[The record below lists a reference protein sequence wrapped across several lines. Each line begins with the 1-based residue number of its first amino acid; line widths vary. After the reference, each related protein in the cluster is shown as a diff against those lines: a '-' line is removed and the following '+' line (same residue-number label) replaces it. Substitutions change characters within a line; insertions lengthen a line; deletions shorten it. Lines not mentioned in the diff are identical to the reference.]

1 LISLPEVRRVARTNR
16 VSLTDVLLK
25 EKFITDE
32 DLKKAE
38 QHQRDNGGPLSY
50 ILVKLGLVTEEQIVV
65 GLAKHLG
72 IPHMKLTNYKL
83 DPEVIELL
91 PARIIRKDKVIPLS
105 QSGNTLTV
113 VTANPLN
120 VLMIDDLK
128 AITGCNIQTIVATP
142 SEIERVI
149 GDYYSTRATMSLDKL
164 IAQSEKETEAGVEVV
179 RDEQSVNLDQLIREA
194 EEAPII
200 KIANLILSR
209 AIRERASDIHIEPF
223 EKKVTVRYRIDGTLY
238 PIITIPKRAQNAV
251 VSRIKILSELD
262 IAEHRLP
269 QDGRFKVRAYNR
281 DVDFRVST
289 IPTRFGE
296 KVALR
301 LLDKAQLIG
310 LTIDKLG
317 LEENVLEKYQK
328 AIRQPYGMIVLTGPT
343 SCGKSTSLYAAIRA
357 INSPDKNILTIENP
371 VEYEAEGINQVQIHE
386 EIGLTFPRALRAFLR
401 QDPDIVMLGEMR
413 DRETA
418 DIGIKAALTGH
429 LLFTTLH
436 TNDAS
441 GAIARLINMKVEP
454 FLISGALTFV
464 GAQRLMRRVCKNCA
478 SPYHPTK
485 RLLQQLEI
493 EDEGNK
499 DLVFY
504 KAKGCPLCNNTGYR
518 GRMAVM
524 EALEIDDDIREL
536 ILKKA
541 PDVEIRKAAISNG
554 MIPLRKNALAKV
566 IREETTL
573 DELARVSGTM

>member
-1 LISLPEVRRVARTNR
+1 MARTGR
-16 VSLTDVLLK
+16 LSLTNVLLK
-25 EKFITDE
+25 EGFIVEE

-38 QHQRDNGGPLSY
+38 QYQRDNGGVLSY
-50 ILVKLGLVTEEQIVV
+50 ILVKLGLITEEQIVV
-65 GLAKHLG
+65 GLAEQLG

-83 DPEVIELL
+83 DPEVMKLL
-91 PARIIRKDKVIPLS
+91 PERIIRKDKVILLS

-113 VTANPLN
+113 ATADPLN

-128 AITGCNIQTIVATP
+128 AITGCNIQTIVAAP
-142 SEIERVI
+142 SEIEQVME
-149 GDYYSTRATMSLDKL
+149 DYYSTRATMNLDKL
-164 IAQSEKETEAGVEVV
+164 IAQSEKETETGLEVV
-179 RDEQSVNLDQLIREA
+179 RDEKSMDLDRLIREA

-209 AIRERASDIHIEPF
+209 AIKERASDIHIEPF
-223 EKKVTVRYRIDGTLY
+223 EKKVTVRYRIDGILY
-238 PIITIPKRAQNAV
+238 PIITIPKRVQNAV

-269 QDGRFKVRAYNR
+269 QDGRFRVRAYNR
-281 DVDFRVST
+281 DIDFRVST

-296 KVALR
+296 KVVMR
-301 LLDKAQLIG
+301 LLDKAQLMG

-317 LEENVLEKYQK
+317 LEENVLEKYQR
-328 AIRQPYGMIVLTGPT
+328 AVRQPYGMIVLTGPT

-357 INSPDKNILTIENP
+357 INSPDKNILTIEDP
-371 VEYEAEGINQVQIHE
+371 VEYEGEGINQVQIHE

-401 QDPDIVMLGEMR
+401 QDPDIIMLGEMR
-413 DRETA
+413 DMETA

-436 TNDAS
+436 TNDAP
-441 GAIARLINMKVEP
+441 GAIARLINMGVEP

-478 SPYHPTK
+478 SSYHPSK
-485 RLLQQLEI
+485 RLLKELEI
-493 EDEGNK
+493 EDEVDK

-504 KAKGCPLCNNTGYR
+504 KAKGCRLCNNTGYR

-524 EALEIDDDIREL
+524 EALEIDDDIRDL
-536 ILKKA
+536 ILRKA
-541 PDVEIRKAAISNG
+541 PEVEIKKTATSNG

-566 IREETTL
+566 IRGQTTL
-573 DELARVSGTM
+573 EELARVAGTM

>member
-1 LISLPEVRRVARTNR
+1 MARTGR
-16 VSLTDVLLK
+16 LSLTNVLLK
-25 EKFITDE
+25 EGFIVEE

-38 QHQRDNGGPLSY
+38 QYQRDNGGVLSY
-50 ILVKLGLVTEEQIVV
+50 ILVKLGLITEEQIVV
-65 GLAKHLG
+65 GLAEQLG
-72 IPHMKLTNYKL
+72 IPHMKLTNYRL
-83 DPEVIELL
+83 DPEVMKLL
-91 PARIIRKDKVIPLS
+91 PERIIRKDKVILLS

-113 VTANPLN
+113 ATADPLN

-142 SEIERVI
+142 SEIERAME
-149 GDYYSTRATMSLDKL
+149 DYYSTRATMNLDKL
-164 IAQSEKETEAGVEVV
+164 IAQSEKETETGLEVV
-179 RDEQSVNLDQLIREA
+179 RDEKSMDLDRLIREA

-209 AIRERASDIHIEPF
+209 AIKERASDIHIEPF
-223 EKKVTVRYRIDGTLY
+223 EKKVTVRYRIDGILY
-238 PIITIPKRAQNAV
+238 PIITIPKRVQNAV

-269 QDGRFKVRAYNR
+269 QDGRFRVRAYNR
-281 DVDFRVST
+281 DIDFRVST

-296 KVALR
+296 KVVMR
-301 LLDKAQLIG
+301 LLDKAQLMG

-317 LEENVLEKYQK
+317 LEENVLEKYQR
-328 AIRQPYGMIVLTGPT
+328 AVRQPYGMIVLTGPT

-357 INSPDKNILTIENP
+357 INSPDKNILTIEDP
-371 VEYEAEGINQVQIHE
+371 VEYEAEGVNQVQVHE

-401 QDPDIVMLGEMR
+401 QDPDIIMLGEMR
-413 DRETA
+413 DTETA

-436 TNDAS
+436 TNDAP
-441 GAIARLINMKVEP
+441 GAIARLINMGVEP

-478 SPYHPTK
+478 SSYHPSK
-485 RLLQQLEI
+485 RLLKELEI
-493 EDEGNK
+493 EDEVDK

-504 KAKGCPLCNNTGYR
+504 KAKGCRLCNNTGYR

-524 EALEIDDDIREL
+524 ETLEINDDIREL
-536 ILKKA
+536 ILTKA
-541 PDVEIRKAAISNG
+541 PKLEISKTALSNG

-566 IREETTL
+566 IRGETTL
-573 DELARVSGTM
+573 EELARVAGTK

>member
-1 LISLPEVRRVARTNR
+1 MARTGR
-16 VSLTDVLLK
+16 LSLTNVLLK
-25 EKFITDE
+25 EGFIVEE

-38 QHQRDNGGPLSY
+38 QYQRDNGGVLSY
-50 ILVKLGLVTEEQIVV
+50 ILVKLGLITEEQIVV
-65 GLAKHLG
+65 GLAEQLG
-72 IPHMKLTNYKL
+72 IPHMKLTNYRL
-83 DPEVIELL
+83 DPEVMKLL
-91 PARIIRKDKVIPLS
+91 PERIIRKDKVILLS

-113 VTANPLN
+113 ATADPLN

-142 SEIERVI
+142 SEIEQVME
-149 GDYYSTRATMSLDKL
+149 DYYSTRATMNLDKL
-164 IAQSEKETEAGVEVV
+164 IAQSEKETETGLEVV
-179 RDEQSVNLDQLIREA
+179 RDEKSMDLDRLIREA

-209 AIRERASDIHIEPF
+209 AIKERASDIHIEPF
-223 EKKVTVRYRIDGTLY
+223 EKKVTVRYRIDGILY
-238 PIITIPKRAQNAV
+238 PIITIPKRVQNAV

-269 QDGRFKVRAYNR
+269 QDGRFRVRAYNR
-281 DVDFRVST
+281 DIDFRVST

-296 KVALR
+296 KVVMR
-301 LLDKAQLIG
+301 LLDKAQLMG

-317 LEENVLEKYQK
+317 LEENVLEKYQR
-328 AIRQPYGMIVLTGPT
+328 AVRQPYGMIVLTGPT

-357 INSPDKNILTIENP
+357 INSPDKNILTIEDP
-371 VEYEAEGINQVQIHE
+371 VEYEAEGVNQVQVHE

-401 QDPDIVMLGEMR
+401 QDPDIIMLGEMR
-413 DRETA
+413 DTETA

-436 TNDAS
+436 TNDAP
-441 GAIARLINMKVEP
+441 GAIARLINMGVEP

-478 SPYHPTK
+478 SSYHPSK
-485 RLLQQLEI
+485 RLLKELEI
-493 EDEGNK
+493 EDEVDK

-504 KAKGCPLCNNTGYR
+504 KAKGCRLCNNTGYR

-524 EALEIDDDIREL
+524 ETLEINDDIREL
-536 ILKKA
+536 ILTKA
-541 PDVEIRKAAISNG
+541 PKLEISKTALSNG

-566 IREETTL
+566 IRGETTL
-573 DELARVSGTM
+573 EELARVAGTK